1 MAKKD
6 TKKIVKKASK
16 LLYTDAQKKAVEEHK
31 LPDKELAEKFGHS
44 VFSIRRLR
52 NRLKHPAKK

>member
-1 MAKKD
+1 MAKKE
-6 TKKIVKKASK
+6 VKKATK